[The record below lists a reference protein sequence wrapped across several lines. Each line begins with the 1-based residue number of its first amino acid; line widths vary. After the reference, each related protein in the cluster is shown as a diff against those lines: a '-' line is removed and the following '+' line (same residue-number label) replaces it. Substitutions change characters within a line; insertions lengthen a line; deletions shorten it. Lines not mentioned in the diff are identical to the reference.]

1 MPYAVRLSARR
12 RDVGD
17 CTVVSHYREL
27 VPHEV
32 AFHAD
37 AAAVEPYDVF
47 VAVVDASLA
56 TELDSV
62 ESLHAYLEDGVLE
75 SMFACDRPNFAP
87 MFIPDVER
95 PC

>member
-1 MPYAVRLSARR
+1 M
-12 RDVGD
+12 GD
-17 CTVVSHYREL
+17 CAVVSCYREL

-47 VAVVDASLA
+47 VAVVDAGLA

-75 SMFACDRPNFAP
+75 SVSACDRANFVP
-87 MFIPDVER
+87 MFIQDVVKASAE
-95 PC
+95 